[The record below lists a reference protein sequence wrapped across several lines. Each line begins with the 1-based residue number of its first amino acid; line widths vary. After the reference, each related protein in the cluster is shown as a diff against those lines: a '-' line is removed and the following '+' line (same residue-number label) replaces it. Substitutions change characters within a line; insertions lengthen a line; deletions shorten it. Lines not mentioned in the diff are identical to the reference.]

1 MAERVE
7 TGLAVIAAE
16 AAVANAAE
24 WQIRGHILQQSV
36 VDATAAEGNRVDD
49 SFLHL
54 VII

>member
-7 TGLAVIAAE
+7 TGLAVIAAD
-16 AAVANAAE
+16 AAVPNAAE
-24 WQIRGHILQQSV
+24 WQVRGHILQQGI
-36 VDATAAEGNRVDD
+36 VDATAAEGNLVDD